1 MYTFW
6 QISTMLGYLLGERIP
21 GLTDWGLDVAMIVAF
36 VGIVVP
42 ALKRR
47 ADWACGAVALVCTLL
62 SYQWPYQTGLLF
74 SSLLAIGVGVV
85 LSRKASTY
93 E

>member
-1 MYTFW
+1 M
-6 QISTMLGYLLGERIP
+6 
-21 GLTDWGLDVAMIVAF
+21 VVAF

-47 ADWACGAVALVCTLL
+47 ADWACAAVALATAVITHG
-62 SYQWPYQTGLLF
+62 WPHQSGLLF
-74 SSLLAIGVGVV
+74 SSLLAVATGMA
-85 LSRKASTY
+85 LARTRAD